1 MKKVL
6 TVCLAIAGIVYLAA
20 CSNTN
25 KTGGTNNEAD
35 LYKTWR
41 LVEVNGETIDT
52 TGLRTPLE
60 FTFEK
65 ADSQFS
71 GSAGCNRIFGK
82 FSITAPDNISFPGL
96 AATRMACPDMSVES
110 KFLDASNKVNKW
122 AIRQG
127 MLVLS
132 QNENALL
139 RFKAK

>member
-1 MKKVL
+1 MKKIL
-6 TVCLAIAGIVYLAA
+6 IMSLAIAGIACLAA
-20 CSNTN
+20 CSNANKGSGTN
-25 KTGGTNNEAD
+25 KEAD

-52 TGLRTPLE
+52 TGIPRPLE
-60 FTFEK
+60 FTFNQ

-82 FSITAPDNISFPGL
+82 FALTAPDNISFPGL
-96 AATRMACPDMSVES
+96 ASTKMACPDMSVEQ
-110 KFLDASNKVNKW
+110 KFLEATNKVNKW

-132 QNENALL
+132 ENENALL

>member
-1 MKKVL
+1 MKRIL
-6 TVCLAIAGIVYLAA
+6 ILCLAVAGVAYLAA
-20 CSNTN
+20 CSAN
-25 KTGGTNNEAD
+25 KTSGTNNEAD

-52 TGLRTPLE
+52 TGIPKPLE

-82 FSITAPDNISFPGL
+82 FSLTAPDNISFPGL
-96 AATRMACPDMSVES
+96 AATRMACPDMSIEN
-110 KFLDASNKVNKW
+110 KFLEASNKVNKW
-122 AIRQG
+122 SVRQG

-132 QNENALL
+132 QGETALL

>member
-1 MKKVL
+1 MKKML
-6 TVCLAIAGIVYLAA
+6 TMCLVMAGVAYFTA
-20 CSNTN
+20 CSNTSRSS
-25 KTGGTNNEAD
+25 GTNNEAD

-52 TGLRTPLE
+52 TGIPKPLE
-60 FTFEK
+60 FTFEQ

-82 FSITAPDNISFPGL
+82 FTLTAPDNISFPGL
-96 AATRMACPDMSVES
+96 AATRMACPDMSVEQ
-110 KFLDASNKVNKW
+110 KFLEASNKVNKW